1 MTGAAPIG
9 AGPLAALMIRARL
22 RSFRNGLRARG
33 SRRAPVLATVAG
45 LVIALAYVLLFFQ
58 AFSTIVALVGLPEQ
72 AAALALV
79 TGALAFGSLTAKA
92 ASSDAVRAGSAENE
106 FLLARPVSLAAL
118 VAARGLADAVTDPM
132 GALFLFPV
140 LIAAALV
147 WRLPPT
153 AWLLCAAIS
162 CAVQVTVS
170 MLAYTT
176 QLLLVRLAPP
186 ARRRTVWMGLRLVAA
201 LALAAVWM
209 VGTWVLRTPAA
220 LAARLSTIAWW
231 ANLTP
236 GSLIVAP
243 LRAVA
248 RGETTAALVALGL
261 LWLCAAAALVAAAAV
276 ARRAGMSGWE
286 EAGAP
291 WAEAA
296 PVPSGRSRRPISA
309 ATKDLRLI
317 TRDGGQVLVLIAM
330 PAIFVGIQI
339 FGSAGWTWSTASLA
353 RVSCLAY
360 SLALYMATIGPL
372 THMQAE
378 RRAFWILRTVPVPL
392 ARLFAAKARAWAI
405 VVGGAAAFA
414 FLPLA
419 LVMPPAPLG
428 SVVIAGLLVVGGATS
443 MTFLAIAMA
452 AGGADLSDEQTTAV
466 GPATIYAFLLVG
478 GLYNLVLTGDPRAR
492 LSGLALYLF
501 ITAAYWGAGVARA
514 EICFDAEAVRT
525 PRLRTADA
533 ATLMLIYALGTRGL
547 ATVAV
552 SAPASMA
559 VALRAVQLGWA
570 IILGLVALS
579 LLRRAPAVP
588 GRRGLV
594 SSSAVGA
601 VFGVVFGAVLG
612 IVFAV
617 GAGAGAGAGMLGG
630 AGGELRR
637 GSAMRATLVGAPA
650 GTLVGTALFLLAEEL
665 IFRGALERALE
676 QDLVSPTVSI
686 RRARVAASVLTI
698 ALAIIALPPLTGQAI
713 ALQVAATLA
722 RGITGRVSAGWLA
735 RLAGVIVCAFL

>member
-1 MTGAAPIG
+1 MIAAQPIG
-9 AGPLAALMIRARL
+9 AGPLAALLIRSRM

-45 LVIALAYVLLFFQ
+45 LVIALAYVGLFSQ
-58 AFSTIVALVGLPEQ
+58 AFSAIVGAVGLVEQ
-72 AAALALV
+72 SAALALV
-79 TGALAFGSLTAKA
+79 TGTLALGSLTAKA

-106 FLLARPVSLAAL
+106 FLLARPVSLQAL

-147 WRLPPT
+147 WRLPPM
-153 AWLLCAAIS
+153 AWLLAAAIS
-162 CAVQVTVS
+162 SAVQVAIS
-170 MLAYTT
+170 MLAYAT
-176 QLLLVRLAPP
+176 QLAVVRVAAP

-209 VGTWVLRTPAA
+209 VGTWVLRAPAA
-220 LAARLSTIAWW
+220 LAAKLGAIAGW

-236 GSLIVAP
+236 GGLIVAP
-243 LRAVA
+243 LAAVVRGQTAVA
-248 RGETTAALVALGL
+248 LAALGL
-261 LWLCAAAALVAAAAV
+261 LCLVAAAALSLAVAV
-276 ARRAGMSGWE
+276 ARRAGMRGWE

-296 PVPSGRSRRPISA
+296 PTPSGRAGPLTA

-317 TRDGGQVLVLIAM
+317 TRDRGQMLVLIAM

-339 FGSAGWTWSTASLA
+339 FGSAGWTWSTASLG
-353 RVSCLAY
+353 RISCLAY

-392 ARLFAAKARAWAI
+392 GKLFAAKARAWSV

-419 LVMPPAPLG
+419 LVMPPAPVG
-428 SVVIAGLLVVGGATS
+428 SVVIAGLLVVGGAVS

-478 GLYNLVLTGDPRAR
+478 GLYNLVLTGDPRTR

-501 ITAAYWGAGVARA
+501 VTGAYWGAGVARA
-514 EICFDAEAVRT
+514 EICLDAEAVRT
-525 PRLRTADA
+525 PRLRAADA
-533 ATLMLIYALGTRGL
+533 ATLLLVYALGARGL
-547 ATVAV
+547 GTAADSAHGAMAATLLG
-552 SAPASMA
+552 M
-559 VALRAVQLGWA
+559 RLGWVVL
-570 IILGLVALS
+570 LGLVALA

-588 GRRGLV
+588 DRRGLAV
-594 SSSAVGA
+594 STIAGALLGAATGAFQRGA
-601 VFGVVFGAVLG
+601 VPAFSGAA
-612 IVFAV
+612 I
-617 GAGAGAGAGMLGG
+617 
-630 AGGELRR
+630 
-637 GSAMRATLVGAPA
+637 PYW
-650 GTLVGTALFLLAEEL
+650 VGTALFVLAEEV
-665 IFRGALERALE
+665 IFRGALQRSLE
-676 QDLVSPTVSI
+676 EDLTLG
-686 RRARVAASVLTI
+686 ASVSARWKTRLAAGVLTGALGIVSLAVTAPSGRLTGLTI
-698 ALAIIALPPLTGQAI
+698 ALQL
-713 ALQVAATLA
+713 VATLA
-722 RGITGRVSAGWLA
+722 RGITGRVSAAWIA
-735 RLAGVIVCAFL
+735 RLIALAVCTFL